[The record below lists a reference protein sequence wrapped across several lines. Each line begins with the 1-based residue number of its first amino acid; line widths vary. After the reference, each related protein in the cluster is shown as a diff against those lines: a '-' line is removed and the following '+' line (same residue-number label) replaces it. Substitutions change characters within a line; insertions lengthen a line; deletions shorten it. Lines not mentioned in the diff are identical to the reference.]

1 MPQASA
7 RLAEGE
13 GFEPPSPC
21 GLTDFKSAAFNRSAN
36 PPGLEKVLMRPHFR
50 PSHGHCSR
58 VWYARRHN
66 YHGGFSME
74 LKPIRT
80 DGQPVRPGYDYQAPQ
95 DVASAEQGQKV
106 LRNTYLLL
114 AATMVPTVIG
124 AFIGMATAGIITAS
138 PIVSSLVMLAAV
150 IGLQFGIA
158 ANRNSGIGIALL
170 LLMTGMLGWWLGPIL
185 NYALTLSNGMQL
197 VGYAAVGTGVIFF
210 AMGTI
215 AATTQRDFRFMGKFL
230 FVGMIA
236 LLVATIA
243 NMFLQIPALA
253 LTISTLVIVVFSL
266 FLLYD
271 LNRIV
276 RGGETNYVMA
286 TTGVYLSLINI
297 FSSLVHLLMAFTG
310 DRD

>member
-1 MPQASA
+1 
-7 RLAEGE
+7 
-13 GFEPPSPC
+13 
-21 GLTDFKSAAFNRSAN
+21 
-36 PPGLEKVLMRPHFR
+36 
-50 PSHGHCSR
+50 
-58 VWYARRHN
+58 
-66 YHGGFSME
+66 ME

-80 DGQPVRPGYDYQAPQ
+80 DDQPIGRGTTYEPAQ
-95 DVASAEQGQKV
+95 DLVLAEQGQRV

-114 AATMVPTVIG
+114 ALTMVPTVIG
-124 AFIGMATAGIITAS
+124 AFIGMATGGIILAN
-138 PIVSSLVMLAAV
+138 PIISTLVMLAVV

-158 ANRNSGIGIALL
+158 ANRNSGVGVALL
-170 LLMTGMLGWWLGPIL
+170 LLMTGLLGWWLGPIL
-185 NYALTLSNGMQL
+185 NFALAMRNGIQL

-210 AMGTI
+210 AMGAI
-215 AATTQRDFRFMGKFL
+215 ATTTKRDFSFMGKFL

-236 LLVATIA
+236 LLLAMLA

-286 TTGVYLSLINI
+286 TTGVYMSLFNIFANLLSLLM
-297 FSSLVHLLMAFTG
+297 SLAG
-310 DRD
+310 ERD